1 MGSKDSSAT
10 GPTHT
15 TGTRKGEEIKEADG
29 KEPGRKDHASKGAN
43 RPSGGSTARDS
54 TSINSDD
61 AESDSN
67 SPNMPPA

>member
-1 MGSKDSSAT
+1 MGNQDSSDT

-15 TGTRKGEEIKEADG
+15 SGTRKGEEIKEADG
-29 KEPGRKDHASKGAN
+29 KEPGRKDAAAAGAN
-43 RPSGGSTARDS
+43 RPAGGSTARDS